1 MTKQTAGICVVLGL
15 LGAAVSIAV
24 AGMIGQMPGR
34 PDTDWMLQLGQLG
47 FGVLGIGCI
56 VMFFVGALRFS
67 KGE

>member
-1 MTKQTAGICVVLGL
+1 MSRTSAGFCVVIGL

-56 VMFFVGALRFS
+56 VMFAVGALKFA
-67 KGE
+67 KN